1 MKKEKKEEEFER
13 YPFQEDA
20 GDTPVNFPLESEG
33 EDETELLLDR
43 ATDWYV
49 FSDEPEN
56 ALPLVERVL
65 SVDPFNKDAMILK
78 ESVLTA
84 LDRDQEAEAV
94 IRQLLDTYP
103 DCVDGYADLGSIYN
117 YHRQEFEKA
126 IEYYH
131 QGLAW
136 LPEEGSDADDDD
148 PDVRVAN
155 MIFDGIADC
164 LQALGRYDEAI
175 EYLREGCRR
184 YPNSELMAHDL
195 QRALKDVKSSERG

>member
-1 MKKEKKEEEFER
+1 MKKERKEEEFER

-20 GDTPVNFPLESEG
+20 GDTPVNFPLESE
-33 EDETELLLDR
+33 DEIESLLDK

-65 SVDPFNKDAMILK
+65 SIDPFNEDAMILK
-78 ESVLTA
+78 ERVLTA

-94 IRQLLDTYP
+94 IRQLLDAYP
-103 DCVDGYADLGSIYN
+103 DCVDGYVDLGSIYYLN
-117 YHRQEFEKA
+117 RQEFEKA
-126 IEYYH
+126 IEYH
-131 QGLAW
+131 RQGLAW

-148 PDVRVAN
+148 PDVLCASI
-155 MIFDGIADC
+155 IFDEMAGC
-164 LQALGRYDEAI
+164 LQALGRYEEAI

-195 QRALKDVKSSERG
+195 QRALKSVKEQSGD